1 MSLGTSVL
9 PLDPDALEAPLAAL
23 DALPRGL
30 WLSGI
35 VNSLGPLPRRLDA
48 LDSWRMQ
55 LLAGALPTTA
65 ADWAAGPVLPLLR
78 GEIEALKLPDLCAGR
93 AELVDQVV
101 RTMLWHIDRLIDY
114 RETMDEATA
123 ARTVAEGFRDEW
135 EPIAQELQE
144 VLRMFADLGDVF
156 KFEQWDLT
164 RGLLH
169 SAAWQELLHIR
180 AQLEQLDE
188 LRQMIR
194 RLGRARQTE
203 EPDLQPAPAIEA
215 MEKVTTAVTEWRE
228 THVPDLPAETR
239 GIERSGRVS
248 RMLPSEAQLLP
259 HPRLRL
265 IWFARHAERT
275 LLAYEDS
282 DILREPIS
290 ILRETWRPMPRPQAQ
305 RRLEM
310 GPMVICVD
318 TSGSMRGGPET
329 VAKALVLEAMR
340 VAHAQRRACYVYC
353 FSGPEEIIEHEL
365 PLDGA
370 GLSSLLAFM
379 SQSFNGG
386 TDITE
391 PLTRALARI
400 ESEAWQFADLLIA
413 TDGEF
418 GATAALVQRLE
429 SAKTGQGLRVQG
441 VLIADRETIGLR
453 EIADDVYQVSE
464 WRRFTSADSSV
475 SHDRNMTMKYFPGAL
490 RYDKNLKVETAETA
504 AALVRIGVHQGESGA
519 VVPPS
524 PLADE

>member
-1 MSLGTSVL
+1 MRATTL
-9 PLDPDALEAPLAAL
+9 PFNPEALEAPLVAL
-23 DALPRGL
+23 DVLPRGL
-30 WLSGI
+30 WLPGI
-35 VNSLGPLPRRLDA
+35 INSLGALPVRLSA
-48 LDSWRMQ
+48 LQQMRAQ
-55 LLAGALPTTA
+55 LLAGNVSSSV
-65 ADWAAGPVLPLLR
+65 DWAAGTVLPLLR
-78 GEIEALKLPDLCAGR
+78 VEIKTLELPALCEGHEDLT
-93 AELVDQVV
+93 DQVL

-114 RETMDEATA
+114 RDFMSEDA
-123 ARTVAEGFRDEW
+123 AAHKVAEGFRDEW
-135 EPIAQELQE
+135 QPIAQELQE

-156 KFEQWDLT
+156 KFERWDLT

-169 SAAWQELLHIR
+169 SAAWQELVRIR
-180 AQLEQLDE
+180 AQLEHLDD

-203 EPDLQPAPAIEA
+203 EPDLQPAPAVEI
-215 MEKVTTAVTEWRE
+215 MEKVTMAITEWRE

-282 DILREPIS
+282 DILREPIN
-290 ILRETWRPMPRPQAQ
+290 IEREFWRPMTRPQAQ

-329 VAKALVLEAMR
+329 VAKALVLETMR

-365 PLDGA
+365 PLDGEGIA
-370 GLSSLLAFM
+370 SLLDFM
-379 SQSFNGG
+379 SQGFNGG

-391 PLTRALARI
+391 PLERALTRI
-400 ESEAWQFADLLIA
+400 ESEVWQFADLLIA

-418 GATAALVQRLE
+418 GATAATVHRLE
-429 SAKTGQGLRVQG
+429 TAKAAQGLRVQG

-453 EIADDVYQVSE
+453 EVADDVYQVNE
-464 WRRFTSADSSV
+464 WRRFGSGDKSPG
-475 SHDRNMTMKYFPGAL
+475 HDKNMTMNYFPGAL
-490 RYDKNLKVETAETA
+490 RYDKDLKVVDAATA
-504 AALVRIGVHQGESGA
+504 ARLVRTPGIDPDAKS
-519 VVPPS
+519 S
-524 PLADE
+524 

>member
-1 MSLGTSVL
+1 MLRVRRF
-9 PLDPDALEAPLAAL
+9 DPDALEAPLAAL
-23 DALPRGL
+23 DELPRGL
-30 WLSGI
+30 WLPGI
-35 VNSLGPLPRRLDA
+35 ANSLGSLPRRLDA
-48 LDSWRMQ
+48 LESWRKQ
-55 LLAGALPTTA
+55 LSAGELPA
-65 ADWAAGPVLPLLR
+65 ADWAPGPVLPLLR
-78 GEIEALKLPDLCAGR
+78 DAIAALKLPELCTGR
-93 AELVDQVV
+93 AELVEQVL
-101 RTMLWHIDRLIDY
+101 RTLLWHVDRLIDY
-114 RETMDEATA
+114 RETMDENTA
-123 ARTVAEGFRDEW
+123 AHAVAAGFRDEW
-135 EPIAQELQE
+135 EPISEELQE
-144 VLRMFADLGDVF
+144 VLRMFADLGDIF
-156 KFEQWDLT
+156 KFDRWDLT

-169 SAAWQELLHIR
+169 SAAWQELVRVR

-203 EPDLQPAPAIEA
+203 EFDQQPAPAAIV
-215 MEKVTTAVTEWRE
+215 MEQVTTAVTEWRE

-239 GIERSGRVS
+239 GVERSDRVC

-275 LLAYEDS
+275 LLTYEDN

-290 ILRETWRPMPRPQAQ
+290 IEKETWQPMTRPQAQ

-353 FSGPEEIIEHEL
+353 FSGPQEIIEHEL
-365 PLDGA
+365 PLDGD

-379 SQSFNGG
+379 SQGFNGG

-391 PLTRALARI
+391 PLERALARI
-400 ESEAWQFADLLIA
+400 ETEAWQFADLLIA

-418 GATAALVQRLE
+418 GATSALVQRLE
-429 SAKTGQGLRVQG
+429 TAKASQGLRVQG

-453 EIADDVYQVSE
+453 EVADDVYQVGE
-464 WRRFTSADSSV
+464 WRQFSNTDAAI

-490 RYDKNLKVETAETA
+490 RYDKSLEVVNAETA
-504 AALVRIGVHQGESGA
+504 AALVRAGAHRKESGGGI
-519 VVPPS
+519 
-524 PLADE
+524 

>member
-1 MSLGTSVL
+1 M
-9 PLDPDALEAPLAAL
+9 PCARRFDPDALEAPLAAL
-23 DALPRGL
+23 DELPRGL
-30 WLSGI
+30 WLPGI
-35 VNSLGPLPRRLDA
+35 INSLGPLPRRLDA
-48 LDSWRMQ
+48 LQSWRTQ
-55 LLAGALPTTA
+55 LFAGELPSG
-65 ADWAAGPVLPLLR
+65 DWAPGPVLPLLR
-78 GEIEALKLPDLCAGR
+78 NEIDMLKLPELCTGR
-93 AELVDQVV
+93 AELVEQVL
-101 RTMLWHIDRLIDY
+101 RTLLWHIDRLIDY

-123 ARTVAEGFRDEW
+123 ARVVAAGFRDEW
-135 EPIAQELQE
+135 EPIAEELQE
-144 VLRMFADLGDVF
+144 VLRIFADLGDVF
-156 KFEQWDLT
+156 KFDRWDLT

-169 SAAWQELLHIR
+169 SAAWQELVRVR

-203 EPDLQPAPAIEA
+203 EFDQQPAPAAIV
-215 MEKVTTAVTEWRE
+215 MEQVTTAVTEWRE

-275 LLAYEDS
+275 LLAYEDN

-290 ILRETWRPMPRPQAQ
+290 VEKEIWRPMTRPQAQ

-353 FSGPEEIIEHEL
+353 FSGPQEIIEHEL
-365 PLDGA
+365 PLDGD
-370 GLSSLLAFM
+370 GLASLLDFM
-379 SQSFNGG
+379 SQGFNGG

-391 PLTRALARI
+391 PLERALARI
-400 ESEAWQFADLLIA
+400 ETETWQFADLLIA

-418 GATAALVQRLE
+418 GATPALVHRLE
-429 SAKTGQGLRVQG
+429 TAKAAQGLRVQG

-453 EIADDVYQVSE
+453 EIADDVYQVGE
-464 WRRFTSADSSV
+464 WRRFGNADASV
-475 SHDRNMTMKYFPGAL
+475 SHDKNMTMKYFPGAL
-490 RYDKNLKVETAETA
+490 RYDKNLEVVSAETA
-504 AALVRIGVHQGESGA
+504 AERIRAGLHREEEPGGKGDPIEPG
-519 VVPPS
+519 
-524 PLADE
+524 